1 MLNYLRRILRVIW
14 KGENYCKGCKEKDK
28 RAEFAA
34 KLEVFIVE
42 RLAAGDFSGLQKE
55 LGNSRFVSEIIKRGE
70 FSRLYWC
77 ANEKDFSD
85 ESMKQGMDSRVVDV
99 RISLES
105 KPCKYGPRRS
115 LGLFGTSEFP
125 PLFQMKK
132 RGGSVW
138 AIDDSGPLPKPINNP
153 IEAILVKADEQTYSV
168 TVDADRLLGVLL
180 EGKQPHWR
188 KTQEKIDGI
197 FKTLSEKS
205 PVREDAGEA
214 PEKSGKD

>member
-1 MLNYLRRILRVIW
+1 MLNYLRRILRAIW
-14 KGENYCKGCKEKDK
+14 KGENYCKGCKERKK
-28 RAEFAA
+28 HAEFAA
-34 KLEVFIVE
+34 KLEAFIVE
-42 RLAAGDFSGLQKE
+42 KLGARDFAGLQKE
-55 LGNSRFVSEIIKRGE
+55 LGDGRFVSEIIRRGE
-70 FSRLYWC
+70 FNRLFWC
-77 ANEKDFSD
+77 LGEKDFSD
-85 ESMKQGMDSRVVDV
+85 ESMKRGMDSRVVDV

-105 KPCKYGPRRS
+105 EPRKYGPRRS

-138 AIDDSGPLPKPINNP
+138 AIDDSGPLPKPVYDP
-153 IEAILVKADEQTYSV
+153 PEAILVEGDEQAYSV
-168 TVDADRLLGVLL
+168 TVDADRLLGALL

-188 KTQEKIDGI
+188 EAQEKIDGI
-197 FKTLSEKS
+197 SKTLSEKS